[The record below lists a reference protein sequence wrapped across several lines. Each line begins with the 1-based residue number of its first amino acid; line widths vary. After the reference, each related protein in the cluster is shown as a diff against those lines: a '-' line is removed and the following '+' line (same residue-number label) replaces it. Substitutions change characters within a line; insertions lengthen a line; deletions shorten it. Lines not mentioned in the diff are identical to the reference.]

1 MKTKCIASIVL
12 AAGIGLLANAS
23 EMRTWTSTSGT
34 TTEATFEKYE
44 MGFIHLK
51 LENGRVLKVNRNQ
64 LSDSDWRFVEKL
76 DPDFRIVRVKLGES
90 SAKVR
95 RKGQKEMA
103 RSETVSYWYTN
114 DGTLEIRRAEG
125 LIAAIP
131 FKDSMLNPF
140 IKHSTSHDFVI
151 AQHSVTTN
159 GTSITF
165 ASWTAEAPFDDP
177 QAKMARQFNNQRG
190 VPYNL
195 KVVTN
200 FDAMVKAGRGS
211 DVMPQ
216 FVFLTFDSNHPYKL
230 DSSRQHALELLEAD
244 PAFQRFK
251 HLKAVDA
258 ASDSGEGAL
267 DGYKTFERAK

>member
-76 DPDFRIVRVKLGES
+76 DPDFRVVRVKLGES

-211 DVMPQ
+211 SGFSQPDLVRVRRICQACRKYIGVNQHRDEFSP
-216 FVFLTFDSNHPYKL
+216 
-230 DSSRQHALELLEAD
+230 SSTS
-244 PAFQRFK
+244 P
-251 HLKAVDA
+251 VWGA
-258 ASDSGEGAL
+258 ASVSPMI
-267 DGYKTFERAK
+267 T

>member
-12 AAGIGLLANAS
+12 AAGIGLFANAS

-34 TTEATFEKYE
+34 TIEASFEKYE
-44 MGFIHLK
+44 MGFVHLK
-51 LENGRVLKVNRNQ
+51 LENGKVLKVNRNQ
-64 LSDSDWRFVEKL
+64 LVDKDWKFLEKL
-76 DPDFRIVRVKLGES
+76 DPDFRVVRVKICES
-90 SAKVR
+90 TAKVR
-95 RKGQKEMA
+95 TKGQRDMA
-103 RSETVSYWYTN
+103 RSETVSFWYTN
-114 DGTLEIRRAEG
+114 DGKLEIRKADG
-125 LIAAIP
+125 LVAAVP
-131 FKDSMLNPF
+131 FQDSMLNPF

-151 AQHSVTTN
+151 DQHSVTTN
-159 GTSITF
+159 GTSIMF

-200 FDAMVKAGRGS
+200 FDAMAAAGRGS
-211 DVMPQ
+211 DIMPQ
-216 FVFLTFDSNHPYKL
+216 FVYLTFDSNHPSRF
-230 DSSRQHALELLEAD
+230 DSSRQHVLELLEAD
-244 PAFQRFK
+244 PAFQRLK

-258 ASDSGEGAL
+258 ASDSGDGAL